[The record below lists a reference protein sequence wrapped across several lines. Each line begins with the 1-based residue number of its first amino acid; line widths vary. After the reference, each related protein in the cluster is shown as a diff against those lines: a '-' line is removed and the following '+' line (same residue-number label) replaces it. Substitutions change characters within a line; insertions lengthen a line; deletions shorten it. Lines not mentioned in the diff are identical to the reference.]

1 MEGLGTNNGVVGQ
14 AVYPDGN
21 IFSTEPLF
29 YRAHLTTRTSRRC
42 RDARVRTSRLAKK

>member
-1 MEGLGTNNGVVGQ
+1 MEGLGTNNGVV

-29 YRAHLTTRTSRRC
+29 NRAHLTTRTSRRC
-42 RDARVRTSRLAKK
+42 RDTRGRTSGLA